1 MGMRFE
7 SLGKFRGL
15 VRIASQQV
23 NPRIGKTRKKSSMQ
37 TENSVPVHLT
47 YELILLHIEPDNA
60 DRGNGITFGQF
71 INRIYSGSG
80 NHKIFLDLCK
90 HTQSLVKG
98 EIRFSE
104 GTKKHLK
111 VWVQYGGQAEGV
123 TIPDRYTLVLDPSKL
138 DDKNIFLFDKKTI
151 VLSLPYS
158 IV

>member
-1 MGMRFE
+1 
-7 SLGKFRGL
+7 
-15 VRIASQQV
+15 
-23 NPRIGKTRKKSSMQ
+23 MQ
-37 TENSVPVHLT
+37 AENSITVHLT
-47 YELILLHIEPDNA
+47 YERILLHINPDNM

-71 INRIYSGSG
+71 IDRISSGSS
-80 NHKIFLDLCK
+80 NRKIFLDLCK
-90 HTQSLVKG
+90 YEQALIKG

-111 VWVQYGGQAEGV
+111 VWAQYGGRAEGI

-138 DDKNIFLFDKKTI
+138 DDNNIFFFDKKKI

>member
-1 MGMRFE
+1 M
-7 SLGKFRGL
+7 S
-15 VRIASQQV
+15 
-23 NPRIGKTRKKSSMQ
+23 
-37 TENSVPVHLT
+37 
-47 YELILLHIEPDNA
+47 DNA

-71 INRIYSGSG
+71 IDRICSGSS
-80 NHKIFLDLCK
+80 NRKIFLDLCK
-90 HTQSLVKG
+90 YEQALVKG

-123 TIPDRYTLVLDPSKL
+123 TIPDRYTLVLDPGKL
-138 DDKNIFLFDKKTI
+138 DDKNIIFFYDEKKI

>member
-1 MGMRFE
+1 
-7 SLGKFRGL
+7 
-15 VRIASQQV
+15 
-23 NPRIGKTRKKSSMQ
+23 MQ

-90 HTQSLVKG
+90 YTQSLVKG

-138 DDKNIFLFDKKTI
+138 DDKNIFLFDKQKI

>member
-1 MGMRFE
+1 
-7 SLGKFRGL
+7 
-15 VRIASQQV
+15 
-23 NPRIGKTRKKSSMQ
+23 MQ
-37 TENSVPVHLT
+37 AENSVPVHLEFERIT
-47 YELILLHIEPDNA
+47 LHIEPDNE

-71 INRIYSGSG
+71 INKICSASG
-80 NHKIFLDLCK
+80 NRKIFLDLCRY
-90 HTQSLVKG
+90 TQSLLKG

-111 VWVQYGGQAEGV
+111 VWVQYGERAEGV

-138 DDKNIFLFDKKTI
+138 DDKNILFYDKKTI

>member
-1 MGMRFE
+1 
-7 SLGKFRGL
+7 
-15 VRIASQQV
+15 
-23 NPRIGKTRKKSSMQ
+23 MQ

-138 DDKNIFLFDKKTI
+138 DDSNMFLFDKQKI

>member
-1 MGMRFE
+1 
-7 SLGKFRGL
+7 
-15 VRIASQQV
+15 
-23 NPRIGKTRKKSSMQ
+23 MQ
-37 TENSVPVHLT
+37 TENSVPVHLE
-47 YELILLHIEPDNA
+47 YERITLHIEPDNT

-90 HTQSLVKG
+90 YTQSLVKG

-151 VLSLPYS
+151 ILSLSYS

>member
-1 MGMRFE
+1 
-7 SLGKFRGL
+7 
-15 VRIASQQV
+15 
-23 NPRIGKTRKKSSMQ
+23 MQ
-37 TENSVPVHLT
+37 AENSVPVHLT
-47 YELILLHIEPDNA
+47 YKRILLHIGPDNA

-71 INRIYSGSG
+71 IDRISSGSS
-80 NHKIFLDLCK
+80 NRKIFLDLCK
-90 HTQSLVKG
+90 YEQALVKG

-138 DDKNIFLFDKKTI
+138 DDKNIIFFYDEKKI

>member
-1 MGMRFE
+1 
-7 SLGKFRGL
+7 
-15 VRIASQQV
+15 
-23 NPRIGKTRKKSSMQ
+23 MQ

-47 YELILLHIEPDNA
+47 YERILLHINPDNM
-60 DRGNGITFGQF
+60 DQGNGITFGQF
-71 INRIYSGSG
+71 IDRISSGSG

-90 HTQSLVKG
+90 YTQSLVKG

>member
-1 MGMRFE
+1 
-7 SLGKFRGL
+7 
-15 VRIASQQV
+15 
-23 NPRIGKTRKKSSMQ
+23 MQ
-37 TENSVPVHLT
+37 TENSVAVHLT
-47 YELILLHIEPDNA
+47 YERILLHINPDNM
-60 DRGNGITFGQF
+60 DQGNGITFGQF
-71 INRIYSGSG
+71 IDRISSGSG

-90 HTQSLVKG
+90 YTQSLVKG

-138 DDKNIFLFDKKTI
+138 DDKNIFLFDKQKI

>member
-1 MGMRFE
+1 MGLRFE
-7 SLGKFRGL
+7 PLGKLRGL

-60 DRGNGITFGQF
+60 DRGNGIS
-71 INRIYSGSG
+71 SGSS
-80 NHKIFLDLCK
+80 NRKIFLDLCK
-90 HTQSLVKG
+90 HTQSIVKG

-111 VWVQYGGQAEGV
+111 VWVQYGGRAEGV
-123 TIPDRYTLVLDPSKL
+123 TIPDWYTLVLDPSKL

>member
-1 MGMRFE
+1 
-7 SLGKFRGL
+7 
-15 VRIASQQV
+15 
-23 NPRIGKTRKKSSMQ
+23 MQ

-71 INRIYSGSG
+71 INRIYSGCG

-90 HTQSLVKG
+90 YTQSLVKG

-104 GTKKHLK
+104 GTKKHLE